1 MMLQK
6 QAELRRS
13 SVVKKNR
20 QTLDSVVI
28 LGEVLLSPQLST
40 SHLQAVLSGP
50 ISLTELHK
58 A

>member
-1 MMLQK
+1 M
-6 QAELRRS
+6 R
-13 SVVKKNR
+13 KNR

-40 SHLQAVLSGP
+40 FHLKAVLSGP